1 LRNATALHR
10 ETQNIAFAGQDIQ
23 QDIEHD
29 NFAIHYPL
37 IDRLN
42 STLYERFAEEEF
54 KEYIKSPMTND
65 NVYVKNLILRNI
77 VKVKEINSDVYEYV
91 LQKAALD
98 ANFVVRKV
106 YSEISVLMVKS
117 SAIANKCS
125 N

>member
-1 LRNATALHR
+1 MRNATALHR